1 MTMPL
6 TMQPTQLT
14 SAPSSASRT
23 GTSSATGSSVQPAAN
38 KADGHSFSQSLSGS
52 GNAHDKRP
60 AGATDSKTAPKADR
74 RDDAK
79 SAQHSDSEA
88 HTRVAG
94 KDAHKD
100 DKATPES
107 AQGTTT
113 SGQADLAQQIAYLLQ
128 TQPALDPQNLRQGFA
143 NSGVLSG
150 SGELPLT
157 AALTGVAGNQ
167 LLRGNGKSESPV
179 HDIPAPADQRP
190 SQADS
195 ARPAVAA
202 AATAIPLTE
211 GDLSALASALSD
223 KSTTA
228 SVVAMSQQGLNAITA
243 KSPAAM
249 AASAQPS
256 AADAMNTPSP
266 TLALDINK
274 PQWGDALIE
283 QLRQRI
289 QVQAGNKLQHA
300 QIRLDPPELGK
311 LDISLRMDGDK
322 LSVQFTAAHPQLREA
337 LLAGSERLRQ
347 DFSQTQMNLID
358 VSVSGGQP
366 QQGRQG
372 QQDASGH
379 EGPVIR
385 RATSQSTIPALSLP
399 RQRAGFDSL
408 V

>member
-1 MTMPL
+1 
-6 TMQPTQLT
+6 MQLTQLT

-23 GTSSATGSSVQPAAN
+23 GASSATGSSVQPATN
-38 KADGHSFSQSLSGS
+38 KADGHSFSQSLNGS
-52 GNAHDKRP
+52 NSAHDQRP
-60 AGATDSKTAPKADR
+60 TGAADNKTESKTDS
-74 RDDAK
+74 RDGIK
-79 SAQHSDSEA
+79 SAQYADTETHA
-88 HTRVAG
+88 HAGAPSKDAG
-94 KDAHKD
+94 KE
-100 DKATPES
+100 DKAASES
-107 AQGTTT
+107 AQSTATT
-113 SGQADLAQQIAYLLQ
+113 GQADLAQQIAYLLQ
-128 TQPALDPQNLRQGFA
+128 TQQALDPQTLRQGFA
-143 NSGVLSG
+143 NGAS
-150 SGELPLT
+150 EMPLT
-157 AALTGVAGNQ
+157 AVLTGLAGNN
-167 LLRGNGKSESPV
+167 LLRGNGKSESLV
-179 HDIPAPADQRP
+179 HDIPAPADQRA
-190 SQADS
+190 SNVDS
-195 ARPAVAA
+195 TRPAVAA

-211 GDLSALASALSD
+211 GDLSALASAMSD
-223 KSTTA
+223 KNVTA
-228 SVVAMSQQGLNAITA
+228 PVVAMSQQGLNAITA
-243 KSPAAM
+243 KSPTAM

-337 LLAGSERLRQ
+337 LLAGSDRLRQ

-372 QQDASGH
+372 QQEAAGH

>member
-1 MTMPL
+1 
-6 TMQPTQLT
+6 MQLTQLT

-23 GTSSATGSSVQPAAN
+23 GASSATGSSVQPAAN
-38 KADGHSFSQSLSGS
+38 KADGHSFSQSLNGS
-52 GNAHDKRP
+52 NSAHDQRP
-60 AGATDSKTAPKADR
+60 TGAADNKTESKTDS
-74 RDDAK
+74 RDDIK
-79 SAQHSDSEA
+79 SAQHADTDTHA
-88 HTRVAG
+88 HTGLSG
-94 KDAHKD
+94 KDAGKE
-100 DKATPES
+100 DKAASES
-107 AQGTTT
+107 AQSTATT
-113 SGQADLAQQIAYLLQ
+113 GQADLAQQIAYLLQ
-128 TQPALDPQNLRQGFA
+128 TQQALDPQTLRQGFA
-143 NSGVLSG
+143 NGAALNG
-150 SGELPLT
+150 ANEMPLT
-157 AALTGVAGNQ
+157 AALTGLTGNTR
-167 LLRGNGKSESPV
+167 LRGNGKSESPV
-179 HDIPAPADQRP
+179 HDIPAPADQRA
-190 SQADS
+190 SNADS
-195 ARPAVAA
+195 TRTAVAA
-202 AATAIPLTE
+202 VPLTE

-223 KSTTA
+223 KNVTA
-228 SVVAMSQQGLNAITA
+228 PVVAMSQQGLNAITA
-243 KSPAAM
+243 KSPTAM

-337 LLAGSERLRQ
+337 LLAGSDRLRQ

-372 QQDASGH
+372 QQEAAGH

>member
-1 MTMPL
+1 
-6 TMQPTQLT
+6 MQLTQLT

-23 GTSSATGSSVQPAAN
+23 GASSATGSSVQPAAN
-38 KADGHSFSQSLSGS
+38 KADGHSFSQSLNGS
-52 GNAHDKRP
+52 NSAHDQRP
-60 AGATDSKTAPKADR
+60 TGAADNKTESKTDS
-74 RDDAK
+74 RDDIK
-79 SAQHSDSEA
+79 SAQHADTEA
-88 HTRVAG
+88 HAHTGAPSKDAG
-94 KDAHKD
+94 KE
-100 DKATPES
+100 DKAASES
-107 AQGTTT
+107 AQSTATT
-113 SGQADLAQQIAYLLQ
+113 GQADLAQQIAYLLQ
-128 TQPALDPQNLRQGFA
+128 TQQALDPQTLRQGFA
-143 NSGVLSG
+143 NGAALNGAS
-150 SGELPLT
+150 EMPLT
-157 AALTGVAGNQ
+157 AALTGLAGNN

-179 HDIPAPADQRP
+179 HDIPAPADQRA
-190 SQADS
+190 SNADS
-195 ARPAVAA
+195 TRPAVAA
-202 AATAIPLTE
+202 AATALPLTE

-223 KSTTA
+223 KNVTA
-228 SVVAMSQQGLNAITA
+228 PVVAMSQQGLNAITA
-243 KSPAAM
+243 KSPTAM

-337 LLAGSERLRQ
+337 LLAGSDRLRQ

-372 QQDASGH
+372 QQEAAGH

>member
-1 MTMPL
+1 MTMQL
-6 TMQPTQLT
+6 TQLT

-23 GTSSATGSSVQPAAN
+23 GASSAAGSSVQPAAH

-52 GNAHDKRP
+52 AGAHDKRP
-60 AGATDSKTAPKADR
+60 AGTADDKAESKTEHH
-74 RDDAK
+74 DDAQ
-79 SAQHSDSEA
+79 STQHSGTTDA
-88 HTRVAG
+88 HVAAGKEAG
-94 KDAHKD
+94 KDDNA
-100 DKATPES
+100 
-107 AQGTTT
+107 AQDTT
-113 SGQADLAQQIAYLLQ
+113 STGQADLAQQIAYLLQ
-128 TQPALDPQNLRQGFA
+128 TQQALDPQTLRQGFA
-143 NSGVLSG
+143 NGAALNGAS
-150 SGELPLT
+150 EMPLT
-157 AALTGVAGNQ
+157 AALTGLASNN

-190 SQADS
+190 SHTDGI
-195 ARPAVAA
+195 RPAMVAA
-202 AATAIPLTE
+202 TLNE
-211 GDLSALASALSD
+211 GDLNALASALSD
-223 KSTTA
+223 KSVTA
-228 SVVAMSQQGLNAITA
+228 PVVAMSQQGLNAITA

-249 AASAQPS
+249 AASA
-256 AADAMNTPSP
+256 ADMMNTPSP

-337 LLAGSERLRQ
+337 LLAGSDRLRQ
-347 DFSQTQMNLID
+347 DFSQAQMNLID
-358 VSVSGGQP
+358 VSVSGGQS
-366 QQGRQG
+366 QQGRQS
-372 QQDASGH
+372 QQEESFGADV
-379 EGPVIR
+379 PVIR
-385 RATSQSTIPALSLP
+385 RTASHNSIPALSLP